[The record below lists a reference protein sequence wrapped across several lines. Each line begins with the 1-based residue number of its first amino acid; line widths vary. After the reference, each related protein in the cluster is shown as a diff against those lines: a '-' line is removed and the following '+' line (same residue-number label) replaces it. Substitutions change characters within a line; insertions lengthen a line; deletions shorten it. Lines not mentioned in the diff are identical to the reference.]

1 MENFFRKN
9 NFSNMNQN
17 FNQSFQNNKD
27 LKNVSNAME
36 MRENLKQEQIR
47 HNQTINNF
55 TSKLKDLST
64 DPTQK
69 AYVLGSLS
77 RISDQISVSDYNEI
91 VNNVKGSNKITK
103 KEPNKPEKTELK
115 PQPEQETLIQE
126 LKRFEREIN
135 RNNY

>member
-17 FNQSFQNNKD
+17 FNSTFQNNKD

-55 TSKLKDLST
+55 TAKLKDLST

-103 KEPNKPEKTELK
+103 KETNKPEKTELK

>member
-103 KEPNKPEKTELK
+103 KEPNKPEKTEIK
-115 PQPEQETLIQE
+115 PQPEQEPLIQE

>member
-9 NFSNMNQN
+9 NFNNMNQN

-77 RISDQISVSDYNEI
+77 RISGQISVSDYNEI
-91 VNNVKGSNKITK
+91 VNNVKGSNKITT
-103 KEPNKPEKTELK
+103 KETNEPEKTELK

>member
-9 NFSNMNQN
+9 NFSNMNRN

-91 VNNVKGSNKITK
+91 VNNVKRSNKITK
-103 KEPNKPEKTELK
+103 KETNKPEKTEMK

-126 LKRFEREIN
+126 LKKFEREIN

>member
-17 FNQSFQNNKD
+17 FNSTFQNNKD

-103 KEPNKPEKTELK
+103 KEPNEPEKTEIK

-126 LKRFEREIN
+126 LKKFEREIN

>member
-9 NFSNMNQN
+9 NFSNMNRN

-103 KEPNKPEKTELK
+103 KETNKPEKTELK

>member
-9 NFSNMNQN
+9 NFNNINTN
-17 FNQSFQNNKD
+17 FNQPFQANKD
-27 LKNVSNAME
+27 LNNVSNAMA
-36 MRENLKQEQIR
+36 MRENLKEEQQR

-55 TSKLKDLST
+55 TAKLKDLST
-64 DPTQK
+64 DPSQK

-77 RISDQISVSDYNEI
+77 RISNQISASDYNEI
-91 VNNVKGSNKITK
+91 INNVKGSNVMGQKESKEIQQTK
-103 KEPNKPEKTELK
+103 PDPNS
-115 PQPEQETLIQE
+115 EQENLIQE

>member
-1 MENFFRKN
+1 
-9 NFSNMNQN
+9 MNQN
-17 FNQSFQNNKD
+17 FNSTFQNNKD

-55 TSKLKDLST
+55 TAKLKDLST

-103 KEPNKPEKTELK
+103 KETNEPEKTEFK
-115 PQPEQETLIQE
+115 PQPEQVACLVPYFSFVA
-126 LKRFEREIN
+126 L
-135 RNNY
+135 

>member
-9 NFSNMNQN
+9 NFSNMNRN

-103 KEPNKPEKTELK
+103 REPNEPEKTEIK

-126 LKRFEREIN
+126 LKKFEREIN